1 MLLSFYRHVFP
12 WQDEIGEEVKKHEEE
27 IQLFHET
34 YDNIVAEDKV
44 SQLKKKNTNI
54 IQVAKKLCTT

>member
-1 MLLSFYRHVFP
+1 M
-12 WQDEIGEEVKKHEEE
+12 KKHEEE

-44 SQLKKKNTNI
+44 SQLKKNTNI
-54 IQVAKKLCTT
+54 IQVVKNCAQHNAY